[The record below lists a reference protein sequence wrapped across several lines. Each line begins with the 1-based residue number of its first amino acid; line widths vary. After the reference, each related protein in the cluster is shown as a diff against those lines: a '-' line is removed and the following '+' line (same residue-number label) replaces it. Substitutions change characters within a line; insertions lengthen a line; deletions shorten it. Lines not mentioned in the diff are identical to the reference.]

1 MTFPRE
7 KVVFFFWLAYKL
19 LENSHCYIYPS
30 SSFIDN
36 ICTVNIL
43 FCLHYTDLDKIYKYS
58 WFQVLIGM
66 KFFFLMNAEVK
77 EDYKGKRGDEKR
89 KKNRGTQSKPM
100 RDRNK
105 EMDEREDSHGTLRR
119 KDRSRGEEDS
129 KRDCG
134 NEEQNVEILCQN
146 KM

>member
-1 MTFPRE
+1 
-7 KVVFFFWLAYKL
+7 
-19 LENSHCYIYPS
+19 
-30 SSFIDN
+30 
-36 ICTVNIL
+36 
-43 FCLHYTDLDKIYKYS
+43 
-58 WFQVLIGM
+58 
-66 KFFFLMNAEVK
+66 MNAEVK

-105 EMDEREDSHGTLRR
+105 EMDEREDSQGTLRR

>member
-1 MTFPRE
+1 
-7 KVVFFFWLAYKL
+7 
-19 LENSHCYIYPS
+19 
-30 SSFIDN
+30 
-36 ICTVNIL
+36 
-43 FCLHYTDLDKIYKYS
+43 
-58 WFQVLIGM
+58 
-66 KFFFLMNAEVK
+66 
-77 EDYKGKRGDEKR
+77 
-89 KKNRGTQSKPM
+89 M